1 MYKEKYIKYKTKYTA
16 LKNQLGG
23 TEFSFLKQGETVPYY
38 EKINYVKK
46 KFSEFEEIF
55 YIIYYSHNEIKL
67 VRILFK
73 KDDKA
78 NVYYEVEVPSLHL
91 SYENEQFIITLFI
104 PTISDSMKYWVI
116 KLTSIDDIKI
126 LYDNIIKQLNWSDQR
141 NTCKEILKYLELIK
155 LIMSNRQDNEM
166 NHVKKLITLLDSFM
180 EKFTMLVSE
189 IDYKPLPDINKEKE
203 EAIKKYDLIVDK
215 DIMPVEEY
223 SLIQE
228 KRIPFKDKDKDK
240 LKETYKEISSP
251 KDRDKITKYREEN
264 LEYQKLLEQ
273 QRKNQELLE
282 QQRKN
287 KDRIKKER
295 QEDGELEDNNYS

>member
-23 TEFSFLKQGETVPYY
+23 TEFSFLKQGVTVPYY

-46 KFSEFEEIF
+46 KFSEFEETF
-55 YIIYYSHNEIKL
+55 YIIYYSQNEIKL

-91 SYENEQFIITLFI
+91 SYENQQFIIKLFI
-104 PTISDSMKYWVI
+104 PTISDPMKYWVRN
-116 KLTSIDDIKI
+116 LTSIDDIKS
-126 LYDNIIKQLNWSDQR
+126 LYDNIIIQLDFLNQI

-155 LIMSNRQDNEM
+155 LIMLNRQDNET

-189 IDYKPLPDINKEKE
+189 IDYKPLPELNKQKE
-203 EAIKKYDLIVDK
+203 EARQKYVPTVDK
-215 DIMPVEEY
+215 DIMLVQEY
-223 SLIQE
+223 PLIQE
-228 KRIPFKDKDKDK
+228 KRIPFKDEDKI
-240 LKETYKEISSP
+240 KESYTDISLP

-273 QRKNQELLE
+273 QHKNQE
-282 QQRKN
+282 
-287 KDRIKKER
+287 RIKKE
-295 QEDGELEDNNYS
+295 QKEDGELVDNNYS